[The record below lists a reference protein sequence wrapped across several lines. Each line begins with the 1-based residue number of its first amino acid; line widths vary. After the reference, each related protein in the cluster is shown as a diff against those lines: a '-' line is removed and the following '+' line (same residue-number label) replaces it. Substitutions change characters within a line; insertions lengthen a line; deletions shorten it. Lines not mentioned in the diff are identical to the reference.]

1 MTRKL
6 IYITLFCGTLAT
18 LFSCGNSDCVLTNTS
33 YAQFGFYSQG
43 GAAVS
48 ITGTVTV
55 TAAGTDSVLV
65 NRESGPTLF
74 QLPLSYTNL
83 VDTFVVYFTDEVVD
97 SVFVTHENVPHFL
110 SMDCG
115 TGMYHNLQGV
125 RSTNNVIDSIK
136 ISDPE
141 VTYDAKE
148 NIKMYFTVSE

>member
-1 MTRKL
+1 MPL
-6 IYITLFCGTLAT
+6 LCVALAT

-33 YAQFGFYSQG
+33 YTQFGFYSQNG
-43 GAAVS
+43 KAVTL
-48 ITGTVTV
+48 TGTVTV

-83 VDTFVVYFTDEVVD
+83 VDTFVIRFTDEVVD

-115 TGMYHNLQGV
+115 TGMYHNLQEV
-125 RSTNNVIDSIK
+125 RSTNNVIDSVK
-136 ISDPE
+136 ISNPE
-141 VTYDAKE
+141 VTYDAQE